1 MATRLTFARD
11 WPTQLRGPSAKGMYL
26 FGCLLSPVMFTTGD
40 EQQTRAQQ
48 AVEQHRRLH

>member
-26 FGCLLSPVMFTTGD
+26 FGCLLSPVMYTTDD
-40 EQQTRAQQ
+40 EQHSRT
-48 AVEQHRRLH
+48 RRLMEH

>member
-26 FGCLLSPVMFTTGD
+26 LGCLLSPVNTIDD
-40 EQQTRAQQ
+40 EQHTRAGISVKQYGRQ
-48 AVEQHRRLH
+48 D

>member
-26 FGCLLSPVMFTTGD
+26 FGCLLSPVMHTIDD
-40 EQQTRAQQ
+40 EQHTRAGQSL
-48 AVEQHRRLH
+48 EQYGRQE